1 MPPGLQVS
9 FASMN
14 TVAVGLWGA
23 FFGSVALML
32 AGALMAYVRSLH
44 RVALR
49 AAGTAALSGLF
60 ALSYIGWLPI
70 GDRDAEQRLLAHIAA
85 GCSALL
91 GLMLLEL
98 MGVTR
103 QRDGGFRLQAAIVAM
118 ALAVVVLGWTLP
130 AGQAL
135 ALGSALALAVGVM
148 ALLVCVRGVRRG
160 DRLAWLAVSAVFFM
174 LVAIAGLSAIAL
186 GQIAAW
192 PLHALSALAGMAYLA
207 IISVTLWARY
217 SYLIE
222 LREAMAHGPSYDPV
236 TRMRSHAE
244 TGQLVGAVFHS
255 AGGESRPVGLI
266 AISIG
271 NLYAL
276 EQLHGRFAVNHA
288 LFVCASRLR
297 RTVPGDVEMGRLGDD
312 GFLLLTRDCD
322 NAVRLVAL
330 ARQLAQRLAQPVSLS
345 TLPDPGSPQAQ
356 RASWVADVGV
366 GVLAAAVPAVQPSN
380 AVRMARA
387 MSRTAWTY
395 GSRIAWFHT
404 ERREIAELPLTD
416 GKS

>member
-1 MPPGLQVS
+1 
-9 FASMN
+9 MN
-14 TVAVGLWGA
+14 TVAVGFWGA

-32 AGALMAYVRSLH
+32 AGSLMAYVRSMH

-49 AAGTAALSGLF
+49 AALTAALSALF
-60 ALSYIGWLPI
+60 VASYIGWLPV
-70 GDRDAEQRLLAHIAA
+70 GDRGTGERVLAHIAA
-85 GCSALL
+85 VCSALL

-103 QRDGGFRLQAAIVAM
+103 RRGGGVRLQAAIVAV
-118 ALAVVVLGWTLP
+118 AAAVVLAGWALP

-135 ALGSALALAVGVM
+135 ALGSALAVAVGLT
-148 ALLVCVRGVRRG
+148 ALVVCLRGVQRG
-160 DRLAWLAVSAVFFM
+160 DRLAWMAVSAVFFM
-174 LVAIAGLSAIAL
+174 LLAIAGLSAIAL
-186 GQIAAW
+186 GQVEAW

-207 IISVTLWARY
+207 TISAALWARY

-222 LREAMAHGPSYDPV
+222 LREVMAHGPSYDPV

-244 TGQLVGAVFHS
+244 TGQLVGEVFQPPE
-255 AGGESRPVGLI
+255 GENRPVGVI

-297 RTVPGDVEMGRLGDD
+297 RVVPADVEMGRLGDD
-312 GFLLLTRDCD
+312 GFLLLTRDSD
-322 NAVRLVAL
+322 DPVRLVAL
-330 ARQLAQRLAQPVSLS
+330 ARQLARRLAQPVSLS
-345 TLPDPGSPQAQ
+345 TSPDPGSPQAQ

-366 GVLAAAVPAVQPSN
+366 GVLAAAVPVVRPSN
-380 AVRMARA
+380 AVSMARA
-387 MSRTAWTY
+387 MSRTAWSFA
-395 GSRIAWFHT
+395 SRIAWFD
-404 ERREIAELPLTD
+404 RDKREIAELPLAD
-416 GKS
+416 PR